1 MHIYRSADWL
11 RATALTYAQ
20 ADLLPCDRLC
30 EATIPPTWPIA
41 FSLHYFEPLDIACFA
56 SGQPRSVSCIAW
68 GQTPPPSDRLR
79 LRLYSI
85 HNNLALHTSGAADH
99 SVCTSYTWGLLGG
112 TDFLTATRAAPG
124 HHGSIYVGSG
134 MRLCTP

>member
-1 MHIYRSADWL
+1 MCGSVIVNPYSFSLLATSCMDSLPKHEKGVNLYMHIYRSADWL

-79 LRLYSI
+79 LRL
-85 HNNLALHTSGAADH
+85 
-99 SVCTSYTWGLLGG
+99 
-112 TDFLTATRAAPG
+112 
-124 HHGSIYVGSG
+124 
-134 MRLCTP
+134 